1 MSTLNQLTGP
11 MVLAARP
18 RALPTPEDAPVRVL
32 LERRKI
38 RAEQDSESEDL
49 GIRARHGRRRE
60 IKREE

>member
-1 MSTLNQLTGP
+1 M
-11 MVLAARP
+11 
-18 RALPTPEDAPVRVL
+18 RVL

-49 GIRARHGRRRE
+49 GIRARHGCRRE